1 MLAFPKPKAA
11 KQRNR
16 TANRRRAYRERA
28 REWLIGR
35 PCAIY
40 PHLAA
45 TQVHHAKGR
54 RGALLMDERYWVA
67 VSAPGHQWVHAHPL
81 EARELGLTRS
91 RNACDS

>member
-16 TANRRRAYRERA
+16 SASRRRQYRERA

-35 PCAIY
+35 ACAVY

-54 RGALLMDERYWVA
+54 MGNLLMDERYWIP
-67 VSAPGHQWVHAHPL
+67 VSAAGHRWVHAHPL
-81 EARELGLTRS
+81 EARELGLTLS
-91 RNACDS
+91 RNAHD